1 MKRIQLLSLL
11 AVNLMLLPLIQL
23 SYNLYFTTKI
33 AEGSFYL
40 IIFPTLIILS
50 NLLLCCSRQRVAASI
65 HWTFVYVGQGTSIAC
80 YFVWHYGQLKPY
92 PDMPPGEA
100 VFDLCMSTFLIGLW
114 QFIVLVLIHL
124 STFIIL
130 KMGLT
135 FKKA

>member
-1 MKRIQLLSLL
+1 MKRTQLLSLL

-40 IIFPTLIILS
+40 IILPTLIILS
-50 NLLLCCSRQRVAASI
+50 NLLLCCSWQRVAASI

-80 YFVWHYGQLKPY
+80 YFVWHYGQLEPY

-114 QFIVLVLIHL
+114 QFIVLALIHL